1 MKSIQELMN
10 KFAKKSVGNKSSH
23 IVDSPSDESTTLW
36 SRLFENAERPYIS
49 FDITEREIYQNLN
62 EGRDE

>member
-10 KFAKKSVGNKSSH
+10 KFTKKSVGNKSSH
-23 IVDSPSDESTTLW
+23 IVESPSDESTTLW
-36 SRLFENAERPYIS
+36 SRLLDNSERPYIP
-49 FDITEREIYQNLN
+49 FDITEQDIYQNLN